1 MKKVFVLLA
10 VALLTITT
18 TAMAQGRG
26 NFNPAAMK
34 ERQLKMLKESDLK
47 LTDVQADSV
56 IAINWEFLAQQRGMR
71 DLSREERQTKMKDI
85 NDAKMKRMTIAFK
98 DVALAKR
105 VAKFYEKQRA
115 ERAGKS
121 GGARVGGGTPPSN
134 K

>member
-56 IAINWEFLAQQRGMR
+56 IAINWEFLAQQRG
-71 DLSREERQTKMKDI
+71 
-85 NDAKMKRMTIAFK
+85 
-98 DVALAKR
+98 
-105 VAKFYEKQRA
+105 
-115 ERAGKS
+115 
-121 GGARVGGGTPPSN
+121 
-134 K
+134 